1 MRPSLE
7 RAPPEAQRT
16 RLLWFGALM
25 TYMIVGYFVIGRLNL
40 HRGWYLD
47 PSLPF
52 EADIPFV
59 PQLIVAYVLVY
70 FVVLVGFMVI
80 PVPDVALFRRAG
92 RWLAINF
99 TLAYAIF
106 LLVPVKA
113 LHRPPIDPEAG
124 FALALTGFYY
134 SFDAPT
140 NLLPSLHVQMALMGG
155 LMCLRHGGLLAVIGV
170 LSGLTVAVSVVL
182 VKQHYVADIAAAALI
197 VWLTARWCGM
207 DFRPPSLRAR
217 GAVEPG

>member
-1 MRPSLE
+1 MQIATPS
-7 RAPPEAQRT
+7 AQRT
-16 RLLWFGALM
+16 RLVWFAGLVL
-25 TYMIVGYFVIGRLNL
+25 YMIAGYFVIGRFNL
-40 HRGWYLD
+40 ERSWYLD
-47 PSLPF
+47 PSLAF
-52 EADIPFV
+52 EAHIPFV

-70 FVVLVGFMVI
+70 FVVLAGFMVV
-80 PVPDVALFRRAG
+80 PVADVALFRRAG
-92 RWLAINF
+92 RWLLLNF

-134 SFDAPT
+134 DFDAPT

-155 LMCLRHGGLLAVIGV
+155 LMCLRHGGTLAVVGV

-207 DFRPPSLRAR
+207 DFRPPPRRRAAG
-217 GAVEPG
+217 GAGG